1 MRKMAIDMHAHY
13 YGGLVDSLR
22 TRSARPY
29 VSVDAQ
35 GRDVLNAMT
44 ASTVMSPGYTELR
57 ARLSYLD
64 AAGIGTQ
71 LMTFPGA
78 LGIDVMPV
86 AEVARPIRHFNDH
99 LAAVCRDSGG
109 RFCGLAGLPL
119 GDMAMAVAEFRR
131 IRLELGLPGAILPGD
146 FFLEIARAEQLRPL
160 FRCADDVGG
169 LLLVHPGL
177 APGGTPPEPFADN
190 SVYRT
195 SVLALQA
202 SISQM
207 GVTLLFG
214 SLLDDHPNVAVQL
227 VNLGGTLPF
236 VVERLEAVTRSRGL
250 EQPFDRERLR
260 LLHYDCASLGP
271 RAVELAVNTI
281 GADRILFGTDY
292 PIFQAEDALEAVER
306 AAISENDKQSI
317 RSDNA
322 AALLARFGWTACDRR
337 KDHADA
343 CSEMGVAR

>member
-1 MRKMAIDMHAHY
+1 MHSHY

-22 TRSARPY
+22 TRRARPY
-29 VSVDAQ
+29 VALDAQ
-35 GRDVLNAMT
+35 GRNVLNAMT
-44 ASTVMSPGYTELR
+44 ASTVMSAGYTEPQ
-57 ARLSYLD
+57 ARISYLD

-78 LGIDVMPV
+78 LGIDVMPS
-86 AEVARPIRHFNDH
+86 AEVADPIRHFNDH
-99 LAAVCRDSGG
+99 LAAICRDSNG

-119 GDMAMAVAEFRR
+119 DDMPTAVAEFRR
-131 IRLELGLPGAILPGD
+131 IRIDLGLPGAILPGD
-146 FFLEIARAEQLRPL
+146 FFLEIERAEQLRPL
-160 FRCADDVGG
+160 FRCADDLGG

-177 APGGTPPEPFADN
+177 APGGMPPEPFADT

-207 GVTLLFG
+207 GMTLLFS

-236 VVERLEAVTRSRGL
+236 VVERLEAVTRSRSL
-250 EQPFDRERLR
+250 DKPFERERLR

-271 RAVELAVNTI
+271 RALEVAVKTI
-281 GADRILFGTDY
+281 GADRIMLGTDY
-292 PIFQAEDALEAVER
+292 PIFQAQDALEAIER
-306 AAISENDKQSI
+306 AAISEGEKQAI
-317 RSDNA
+317 RSNNA
-322 AALLARFGWTACDRR
+322 AALLSRFGWMGGERR
-337 KDHADA
+337 SHAGA
-343 CSEMGVAR
+343 RSEMGVV